1 MFGITPGDFKNVN
14 AAAMAAQ
21 GFSEEENTEWCIVQ
35 KTIMIH
41 IEGEKDNQVIS
52 GRDIG
57 YRPCRISDLDQA
69 FSQGYKKV
77 L

>member
-1 MFGITPGDFKNVN
+1 MFGVTPGTFMDIN
-14 AAAMAAQ
+14 AAALAAQ
-21 GFSEEENTEWCIVQ
+21 GFSEEEKNEWCVVQ

-69 FSQGYKKV
+69 LLEGYRKV